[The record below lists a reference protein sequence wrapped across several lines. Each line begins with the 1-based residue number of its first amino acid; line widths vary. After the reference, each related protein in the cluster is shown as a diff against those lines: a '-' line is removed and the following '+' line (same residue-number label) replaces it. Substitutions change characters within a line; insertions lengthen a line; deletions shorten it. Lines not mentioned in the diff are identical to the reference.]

1 MTQASK
7 LSARRDTRPILGLLA
22 DAGDCVVGFEGKFE
36 SRRRAVE
43 GSSTRASAY
52 DGALVIAIV
61 PDRDEL
67 ARHGISVRGHVY
79 WHPTTS
85 QLYEHALARGEAR
98 LAEGGPL
105 VVDTGEHTG
114 RSPKDKFVVREP
126 GSEERIWW
134 GDVNAEIS
142 EESFERLREKVTSRL
157 AESDV
162 YVVDA
167 FAGADPAHRIAVRV
181 ISESPWHVLFAK
193 TLFIDPTDEEL
204 EEMEPEALVL
214 HAPSVSAI
222 PDEDGT
228 RTETFVCLHPSR
240 TEVVI
245 GGTFYAGEIK
255 KSIFTVMNDRLPLE
269 GVLPMHCSAN
279 VGDDGRVAVF
289 FGLSGTGKTTLS
301 ADPERRLIGDD
312 EHGWSDEGVFNF
324 EGGCYAKVIR
334 LSREAEP
341 EIYATTRSFGT
352 VLENVVVD
360 ERGVLDLDDDS
371 KTENTRAA
379 YKLEQIANALPEK
392 RAGQPSSV
400 VFLTADAFGI
410 LPPIAQLTRDQ
421 ALYWFLS
428 GFTAKLAGTEI
439 GVTEPQPTF
448 SACFGAPFL
457 PQPPSVY
464 AHLLGDKLDAHPEVQ
479 VWLVNTGWTG
489 GPFGEGERMP
499 IEATRALLDAALSGE
514 LAGVELRTDPV
525 FGFAVPVSVPG
536 VPVGLLNPRL
546 TWSDPTAYDA
556 KAAELAGMF
565 RRNFERFDDV
575 SPGVAAAGPPS

>member
-1 MTQASK
+1 
-7 LSARRDTRPILGLLA
+7 
-22 DAGDCVVGFEGKFE
+22 
-36 SRRRAVE
+36 
-43 GSSTRASAY
+43 
-52 DGALVIAIV
+52 VIAIV

-98 LAEGGPL
+98 LAEGGAL

-126 GSEERIWW
+126 GSEDRIWW

-157 AESDV
+157 AEGDV

-181 ISESPWHVLFAK
+181 ISESPWHALFAK

-214 HAPSVSAI
+214 HAPSVAAF

-228 RTETFVCLHPSR
+228 RTETFVCLHPTR

-255 KSIFTVMNDRLPLE
+255 KSVFTVMNDRLPLD

-301 ADPERRLIGDD
+301 ADPDRHLIGDD
-312 EHGWSDEGVFNF
+312 EHGWSEEGVFNF

-360 ERGVLDLDDDS
+360 ERGILDLDDDS

-410 LPPIAQLTRDQ
+410 LPPIARLTRDQ

-439 GVTEPQPTF
+439 GVTKPQPTF

-464 AHLLGDKLDAHPEVQ
+464 AHMLGDKLDAHPEVV

-499 IEATRALLDAALSGE
+499 IAATRALLDAALSGE
-514 LAGVELRTDPV
+514 LAGVEFRTDPV

-536 VPVGLLNPRL
+536 VPVSLLNPRL

-556 KAAELAGMF
+556 KAMDLARMF

-575 SPGVAAAGPPS
+575 SPSIAAAGPPA